1 MSQTSS
7 LDLLMAH
14 AHRQAHSL
22 PLPAAFPPGTA
33 NPVLVARAPPQPEPV
48 ATRRSR
54 IWDLNTNLH
63 CSIIG
68 TCFSTGELRQTL
80 AKLGVA
86 TLEAT
91 DHDLH
96 ATAVRLAA
104 RHDAAAK
111 ILNKALD
118 QRHKLAIKRFA
129 KAKTEQEV
137 RALWRE
143 CVAQGE
149 IPGAYWAALT
159 HPMSTDALIREA
171 FGEVHMLSHLVGAAN
186 RADIRKLCELEQER
200 TVLQSKLERQQTQL
214 RDAVVARDRE
224 IQELRRALSARIASE
239 EATAAGS
246 VTDATLRQ
254 LVADLE
260 RRLNAEMRR
269 RLLAEKRLADAQ
281 GEAEHSRMAVA
292 RAGQELAALRDELQ
306 VLEARFG
313 TEDADT
319 GSDLGGRRRLDGLAL
334 LYVGGRRHQI
344 ARLRSLGEDLG
355 ARVLHHDGGLED
367 SLDLIPGLTSRVDV
381 VLFPVD
387 CVSHAAALTVKRS
400 CRQGGKRFVPL
411 RSSGATSF
419 LAALCRPEMASLASQ
434 PS

>member
-1 MSQTSS
+1 
-7 LDLLMAH
+7 
-14 AHRQAHSL
+14 
-22 PLPAAFPPGTA
+22 
-33 NPVLVARAPPQPEPV
+33 
-48 ATRRSR
+48 
-54 IWDLNTNLH
+54 
-63 CSIIG
+63 
-68 TCFSTGELRQTL
+68 
-80 AKLGVA
+80 
-86 TLEAT
+86 
-91 DHDLH
+91 
-96 ATAVRLAA
+96 
-104 RHDAAAK
+104 
-111 ILNKALD
+111 
-118 QRHKLAIKRFA
+118 
-129 KAKTEQEV
+129 
-137 RALWRE
+137 
-143 CVAQGE
+143 
-149 IPGAYWAALT
+149 
-159 HPMSTDALIREA
+159 
-171 FGEVHMLSHLVGAAN
+171 
-186 RADIRKLCELEQER
+186 
-200 TVLQSKLERQQTQL
+200 
-214 RDAVVARDRE
+214 
-224 IQELRRALSARIASE
+224 
-239 EATAAGS
+239 
-246 VTDATLRQ
+246 
-254 LVADLE
+254 
-260 RRLNAEMRR
+260 MRR

-281 GEAEHSRMAVA
+281 GEAEHSRVAVA

>member
-1 MSQTSS
+1 MSQTAS

-14 AHRQAHSL
+14 AQPQARSL

-33 NPVLVARAPPQPEPV
+33 NPVLVARAPPKPEPV

-54 IWDLNTNLH
+54 IWELNTNLH

-68 TCFSTGELRQTL
+68 TCLSTGELRQTL

-86 TLEAT
+86 TPEAT

-96 ATAVRLAA
+96 ATAVRLAP

-129 KAKTEQEV
+129 KARTEQEV
-137 RALWRE
+137 QALWRE

-186 RADIRKLCELEQER
+186 RVDIRRLCELERER
-200 TVLQSKLERQQTQL
+200 TALQSKLERQQIQL

-239 EATAAGS
+239 GATAAG
-246 VTDATLRQ
+246 VADATLRQ
-254 LVADLE
+254 LVTDLQ
-260 RRLNAEMRR
+260 RRVNTEIRG
-269 RLLAEKRLADAQ
+269 RLLAEQRLADLQDEAQ
-281 GEAEHSRMAVA
+281 HNGRALA
-292 RAGQELAALRDELQ
+292 RAGHELAALREELQ
-306 VLEARFG
+306 NLEAGLRAPAR
-313 TEDADT
+313 DDR
-319 GSDLGGRRRLDGLAL
+319 SDVDRCRSLDGLAL